1 MVYLLIRCFCY
12 PFLHLKMC
20 TWGCLKFQ
28 QTNIESLSNLNVML
42 EVKADGMKM
51 QTYTEIFYLTQTM
64 LQTFLGGFLILV
76 SKMISSKRNMYMS
89 IHFEISGEKNIKQ
102 FKVTQE
108 VTTKKF
114 IFCSKK
120 PFFISSTTKIFHSY
134 HSVLKI
140 IHKICRGKME
150 TQLCPHSYTLSG
162 ISLVSSIFS
171 HLLSAA
177 YNFTSSPLQP

>member
-1 MVYLLIRCFCY
+1 MSCWKSKLMEWKCKHTQKFFIWLKQCCK
-12 PFLHLKMC
+12 PFLEASWFLLVKWYHRKETC
-20 TWGCLKFQ
+20 TCR
-28 QTNIESLSNLNVML
+28 
-42 EVKADGMKM
+42 
-51 QTYTEIFYLTQTM
+51 YTSK
-64 LQTFLGGFLILV
+64 FLG
-76 SKMISSKRNMYMS
+76 
-89 IHFEISGEKNIKQ
+89 KNIKQ